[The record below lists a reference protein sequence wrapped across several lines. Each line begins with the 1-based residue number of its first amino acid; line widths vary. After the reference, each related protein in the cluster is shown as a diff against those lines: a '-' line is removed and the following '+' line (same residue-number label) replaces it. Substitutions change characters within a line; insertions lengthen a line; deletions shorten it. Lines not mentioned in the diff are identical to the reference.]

1 MDNLLRKIE
10 LGEDIVIY
18 RENQYKPEKKQLYL
32 DIFLKYIQKGVI
44 KGSYESDLWIGTSG
58 IKHTELDFGF
68 REYRYKTHTGKLL
81 GFTAPELK
89 ESLKCYA
96 ISIFGVYIWKTIALR
111 LKTIRK
117 FLISFGDLEYRIND
131 TEEIC
136 LIEFFGYIGLPETEI
151 DKILAQ
157 IPVVATAPAHQRQL
171 EHMINYVALDNELTD
186 LYAAE
191 LPETEFIKWFPL
203 YFWCKISFI
212 LPMRAT
218 ETLVTP
224 YECIQHRNDDI
235 YLRIRRTMLK
245 KGARKVFYDI
255 DQDYRIFEYKIP
267 EIDCIKQI
275 EKYQKLTGNHQ
286 RRFLFDYSDLSIN
299 KILSLH
305 QFNMLITEFFQE
317 YLIGNHK
324 YDYSRFAT
332 GIKEFI
338 PVTAGDSRPIAMSNL
353 YYQDN
358 SADICRQ
365 LADHM
370 HLTTSEGYYTNVSN
384 TVLATSIMELQRKIN
399 QGYQQMKT
407 YENSYKKAMSQL
419 RTTSACSSL
428 HQPLLTGD
436 ISDCVAE
443 NHLEECLGCRYYT
456 PSEVELENALSIR
469 RKKLDEASKMVLK
482 CIADDF
488 NKKDIDY
495 EKIFLEAHTGITR
508 YQTATKE
515 KAQEEFTKWQRSK
528 K

>member
-1 MDNLLRKIE
+1 MDNLLRRIE
-10 LGEDIVIY
+10 LTEDIVIY
-18 RENQYKPEKKQLYL
+18 KENQYRPEEKQLY
-32 DIFLKYIQKGVI
+32 IKKFQEYVQKGVI
-44 KGSYESDLWIGTSG
+44 KSSYENNLWIGTSG
-58 IKHTELDFGF
+58 IKQTELDFNF

-81 GFTAPELK
+81 VFTVPELI
-89 ESLKCYA
+89 EILKCYA
-96 ISIFGVYIWKTIALR
+96 ISIFGVYIWRTIALR
-111 LKTIRK
+111 LKTIRE
-117 FLISFGDLEYRIND
+117 FLTSFGNQEYRIKD

-136 LIEFFGYIGLPETEI
+136 LIEFLGFIGLTETEI
-151 DKILAQ
+151 DRILAQ
-157 IPVVATAPAHQRQL
+157 IPVVATAPAQQRKLQ
-171 EHMINYVALDNELTD
+171 HMINYLALDNELTD
-186 LYAAE
+186 LYKEE

-203 YFWCKISFI
+203 YFWCKVSFI

-224 YECIQHRNDDI
+224 FDCIQCRNDDI
-235 YLRIRRTMLK
+235 FLRIRRTMLK

-255 DQDYRIFEYKIP
+255 EQDYRIFEYKIP

-299 KILSLH
+299 KILSLP

-332 GIKEFI
+332 GIKEFT

-384 TVLATSIMELQRKIN
+384 TVLATSIMDLQRKIN
-399 QGYQQMKT
+399 QGYQQMEKQ
-407 YENSYKKAMSQL
+407 ENRYKKAMSQL
-419 RTTSACSSL
+419 QTTSVCSSL
-428 HQPLLTGD
+428 HQPLVTGD

-443 NHLEECLGCRYYT
+443 DHLEECLGCRYYT
-456 PSEVELENALSIR
+456 PGENELKEALNTR
-469 RKKLDEASKMVLK
+469 RKRLDDASKMVLE
-482 CIADDF
+482 CISDNF
-488 NKKDIDY
+488 RKDLDY

-508 YQTATKE
+508 YQTASRE
-515 KAQEEFTKWQRSK
+515 KAQEEFVKWQRRK